1 MAYLAVT
8 AHQSF
13 LDMKKLSLYEID
25 TFVDH
30 VSMLVEMQN
39 EHAEKAIKR
48 SETESNG

>member
-13 LDMKKLSLYEID
+13 VDMKKLSLFEID

-30 VSMLVEMQN
+30 VSLLVEMQN
-39 EHAEKAIKR
+39 EQAEQDINSVDTGA
-48 SETESNG
+48 